1 MQRIQ
6 ELEGT
11 SGDLQQAGW
20 PGRIVLFLNHNVCV
34 NGSAVPEGLER
45 LFTAVTL
52 IIVTFLFGERAI
64 KNIFPLF
71 DKYCGRKSGS
81 A

>member
-1 MQRIQ
+1 M
-6 ELEGT
+6 
-11 SGDLQQAGW
+11 
-20 PGRIVLFLNHNVCV
+20 NYNVYV

-64 KNIFPLF
+64 KNVFPLF
-71 DKYCGRKSGS
+71 DRYFGRKSG